1 MTQIN
6 INRQLLPKWPPSPH
20 LVSKSTNDELHD
32 ELEQKKKTAEE
43 DEIKKLTKEFD
54 HASFQNIFHNIPLP
68 LERQPTITKII
79 VLSFF
84 KGLFDAMFDTI
95 ALWPHVAA
103 IVVQSDKTVF

>member
-1 MTQIN
+1 MAPITTLSFQKHK
-6 INRQLLPKWPPSPH
+6 RWAARWAGA
-20 LVSKSTNDELHD
+20 
-32 ELEQKKKTAEE
+32 KKKTAEE